1 MRKITLFLVSLFCAV
16 GAMAQEVNYTPN
28 HTAAKTTTGRMV
40 GSISVNGD
48 THTMSGDTRNSYT
61 DLTATKTF
69 TVEAGSTVTLGM
81 TQSAGSWM
89 NAFVYVDMDN
99 NGFTAGIDSDN
110 YTPTGDLVSYSFYN
124 NGSDNDAN
132 GYNSAGTSISGNSRS
147 TLTLPNWTVPAD
159 LPAGEYRI
167 RFKYDWCNIDPAG
180 STGEYFGNTFMGHGA
195 EIIDAKLV
203 VVADIPEYDV
213 VYNYSVNDE
222 LLTSVTYKV
231 LEGREYPDPTAY
243 GVTIN
248 SGEKPAGNV
257 SANTE
262 VNFDVTI
269 DLPFEFAKTYGEIGR
284 NWYYLSIGDAAKLL
298 YHVDDAS
305 YIALDRTE
313 VDAANKDAYMWAF
326 VGNPFDGYKLVN
338 KAKGEGFILSSST
351 DTFDGNTG
359 GNTYPVLT
367 DENALEGKNTYWIP
381 TASAQRGGKGTFYLA
396 QKDVNEGKNK
406 MNNRDNILAYW
417 NGDADAG
424 STFAV
429 ELVLTDAEKVEKLK
443 GDYAEW
449 KELHVVGNG
458 LGQYTYDEAA
468 LATAEEA
475 LNSATTVDGVNTVI
489 AACKALF
496 NLNLPQTGKFYR
508 IKSMNA
514 NDAAKKGKY
523 WQVAENGSS
532 MELQSNYNKL
542 TSIVFYTTDN
552 MFVSYAKGTY
562 INKYQTLETQV
573 AEPLAWTIEANESV
587 AGTYA
592 LYRTKDDTKQKDG
605 YCLSD
610 WNGLTYG
617 QEDANAA
624 WMFEEVTW
632 LPIPVNEEAGYTSL
646 YSPVELAL
654 SFNRFKAYTVSE
666 TSATYAKLEEQTVVP
681 AGVGV
686 VLELQEGAQIENGC
700 VFLEV
705 KATETTGVESA
716 LLGTYADEYKTEDAY
731 VLGYINV
738 AEEGQPEN
746 KQVGFYTAEKNQ
758 QDGTSWLNNGFK
770 AYLPKTN
777 AAKTLR
783 FNFGGNTT
791 AIESVVAPSFDANA
805 PIYDLSGRRVVNA
818 VKGGLYIQ
826 NGKKFIVK

>member
-1 MRKITLFLVSLFCAV
+1 MRKITLFLASLFCAV

-28 HTAAKTTTGRMV
+28 HVDAKTTTGRMV

-48 THTMSGDTRNSYT
+48 THTMPSGSRNSYT
-61 DLTATKTF
+61 DLTETKTF

-110 YTPTGDLVSYSFYN
+110 FTPTGDLVSYSFYN
-124 NGSDNDAN
+124 S
-132 GYNSAGTSISGNSRS
+132 GYNNDENGRNSEGTSISGNGRS
-147 TLTLPNWTVPAD
+147 TLALPDWTVN

-180 STGEYFGNTFMGHGA
+180 STERYFNNTFTGHGA

-203 VVADIPEYDV
+203 VVENIPEYDV

-243 GVTIN
+243 GVTIE
-248 SGEKPAGNV
+248 SGEIPTGNV
-257 SANTE
+257 SANTT
-262 VNFDVTI
+262 VDFDVTI
-269 DLPFEFAKTYGEIGR
+269 DLPFEFAKTYEDIDR
-284 NWYYLSIGDAAKLL
+284 KWYYLSIGDNAYLL
-298 YHVDDAS
+298 YHVDNATH
-305 YIALDRTE
+305 IALDRTE
-313 VDAANKDAYMWAF
+313 VDAENKEAYMWAF

-338 KAKGEGFILSSST
+338 KAKGEGYILSSST
-351 DTFDGNTG
+351 NTFDGNTG

-367 DENALEGKNTYWIP
+367 EEPVSEGKNTYWIP
-381 TASAQRGGKGTFYLA
+381 TASGQRGGKGTFYLA

-406 MNNRDNILAYW
+406 MNNRGNKLAYW
-417 NGDADAG
+417 NGGADAG

-429 ELVLTDAEKVEKLK
+429 ELVLTDEEKVAKLK
-443 GDYAEW
+443 SDYYSEW
-449 KELHVVGNG
+449 KKLHVVGNG
-458 LGQYTYDEAA
+458 LGQYTCDAVA
-468 LATAEEA
+468 LAAAEET
-475 LNSATTVDGVNTVI
+475 LNNATTVDGANTAI
-489 AACKALF
+489 ADCKALF
-496 NLNLPQTGKFYR
+496 SLNLPQTGKFYR

-514 NDAAKKGKY
+514 NDAAKKGMY
-523 WQVAENGSS
+523 WQLNAESA
-532 MELQSNYNKL
+532 MELGALNKL
-542 TSIVFYTTDN
+542 NSIVYYNEGKILLYGNGLYLNNYKTQAAVGTEPTT
-552 MFVSYAKGTY
+552 
-562 INKYQTLETQV
+562 
-573 AEPLAWTIEANESV
+573 WTILENAAV

-592 LYRTKDDTKQKDG
+592 LQYEVNG
-605 YCLSD
+605 GNNGFLSD
-610 WNGLTYG
+610 WSGLTNGLN
-617 QEDANAA
+617 DANAA
-624 WMFEEVTW
+624 WMFEEVAW
-632 LPIPVNEEAGYTSL
+632 LPIPVNEEAGYTTL

-654 SFNRFKAYTVSE
+654 SYGRFNAYTVSE
-666 TSATYAKLEEQTVVP
+666 INGDYAKLAPQTVVP

-686 VLELQEGAQIENGC
+686 VLELQQNAEVENGC
-700 VFLEV
+700 VFLQV

-746 KQVGFYTAEKNQ
+746 KQVGFYTALKNQ

-770 AYLPKTN
+770 AYLPKTVQ
-777 AAKTLR
+777 AQVLR